1 MVNQDSLEDL
11 QREVERIFHDLVY
24 HRHPA
29 SHFGE
34 PAWSP
39 SADLVVSQ
47 DQARVLI
54 ELAGVPH
61 ESVRVTLRGRT
72 LEISGRRLPPAEP
85 ADHTDALYHRAEIF
99 FGDFRRTIELPW
111 ESEESGVEARFRDG
125 MLEVRLQRAPAHQ
138 TNDISVE
145 RQTT

>member
-1 MVNQDSLEDL
+1 MVKQPPLEDL

-24 HRHPA
+24 HRHPVT
-29 SHFGE
+29 HFGE

-54 ELAGVPH
+54 ELAGVPR

-72 LEISGRRLPPAEP
+72 LEISGRRMPPA
-85 ADHTDALYHRAEIF
+85 DRTDALYHRAEIF

-111 ESEESGVEARFRDG
+111 ESEEGGVEARFRDG

-138 TNDISVE
+138 TSEISVE